1 MKTSTSL
8 SVHRVWFRRWNRHNY
23 ATFCSIGKCV
33 NIGSVRKEIADKSL
47 KKDFPQLPPIL
58 SWEIWNVRINRPKK
72 NTRRE
77 VFFLPEILES
87 TVDTPVT
94 SCSTGHSC
102 DNKQTFTIYIFR
114 DNSGSFALYRIFH
127 ILKTLAYG

>member
-1 MKTSTSL
+1 METSTSL

-33 NIGSVRKEIADKSL
+33 NIGSVRKEIADKPSEEEHTAG
-47 KKDFPQLPPIL
+47 
-58 SWEIWNVRINRPKK
+58 S
-72 NTRRE
+72 
-77 VFFLPEILES
+77 FFLPKILAS

-102 DNKQTFTIYIFR
+102 DNKQTFTNYIFR
-114 DNSGSFALYRIFH
+114 DNSGRFALYRIFH

>member
-47 KKDFPQLPPIL
+47 KKGL
-58 SWEIWNVRINRPKK
+58 SITSTDTIVGS
-72 NTRRE
+72 
-77 VFFLPEILES
+77 LAS

-94 SCSTGHSC
+94 SCATGHSC
-102 DNKQTFTIYIFR
+102 DNKQTFTNHILR
-114 DNSGSFALYRIFH
+114 DNSGSFALSRIFH

>member
-47 KKDFPQLPPIL
+47 KKGL
-58 SWEIWNVRINRPKK
+58 STTSTDIVVGNMERSDKPSEEEH
-72 NTRRE
+72 TAGS
-77 VFFLPEILES
+77 FFLPEILES
-87 TVDTPVT
+87 IP
-94 SCSTGHSC
+94 G
-102 DNKQTFTIYIFR
+102 
-114 DNSGSFALYRIFH
+114 
-127 ILKTLAYG
+127 

>member
-47 KKDFPQLPPIL
+47 KKGL
-58 SWEIWNVRINRPKK
+58 SI
-72 NTRRE
+72 T
-77 VFFLPEILES
+77 S
-87 TVDTPVT
+87 TDTVV
-94 SCSTGHSC
+94 GHLL
-102 DNKQTFTIYIFR
+102 TIYSGITAAASLYPGFFIF
-114 DNSGSFALYRIFH
+114 
-127 ILKTLAYG
+127 

>member
-47 KKDFPQLPPIL
+47 KKGL
-58 SWEIWNVRINRPKK
+58 STTSTDTIVGNMERSDKPSEEEH
-72 NTRRE
+72 TAE
-77 VFFLPEILES
+77 GFFLPEILAS

-94 SCSTGHSC
+94 SCATGHSC
-102 DNKQTFTIYIFR
+102 DNKQTFTNHILR
-114 DNSGSFALYRIFH
+114 DNSGSFALSRIFH

>member
-47 KKDFPQLPPIL
+47 KKGL
-58 SWEIWNVRINRPKK
+58 SITSTDTVVGNMERSDKPSEEEH
-72 NTRRE
+72 TAE
-77 VFFLPEILES
+77 SFFLPEILAS

-94 SCSTGHSC
+94 SCATGHSC
-102 DNKQTFTIYIFR
+102 DNKQTFTNHILR
-114 DNSGSFALYRIFH
+114 DNSGSFA
-127 ILKTLAYG
+127 